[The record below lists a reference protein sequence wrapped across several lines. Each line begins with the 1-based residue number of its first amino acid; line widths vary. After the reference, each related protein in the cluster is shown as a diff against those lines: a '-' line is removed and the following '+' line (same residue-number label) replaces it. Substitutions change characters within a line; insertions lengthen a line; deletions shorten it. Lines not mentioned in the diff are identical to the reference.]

1 MTEPTIEQVESA
13 YAALASGD
21 QAQIAEHYD
30 EHLRWLV
37 PGNHPLAGRYDG
49 RDAFLGMMERAA
61 KLTAGT
67 FTMDREVIL
76 VGDGYSAD
84 LCRNRA
90 RRLGAAD
97 DSLSAYD
104 RLDVAVFHLLRWSGG
119 RIVEGRDGLFG
130 DDATAFSQ
138 FWSQLLSDGS
148 RSPESLE
155 AIS

>member
-1 MTEPTIEQVESA
+1 MTEPSVDQVDQA

-21 QAQIAEHYD
+21 TDRIAEYYD
-30 EHLRWLV
+30 EKLQWLV

-49 RDAFLGMMERAA
+49 RDAFLAMMARAGGLTGGTFAMER
-61 KLTAGT
+61 
-67 FTMDREVIL
+67 EVTL

-90 RRLGAAD
+90 RRPGGHD
-97 DSLSAYD
+97 GSRSAYD
-104 RLDVAVFHLLRWSGG
+104 HLDLAVFHLLRWQNG

-138 FWSQLLSDGS
+138 FWSPLLDDGS
-148 RSPESLE
+148 RFPASQE
-155 AIS
+155 